1 MKKIISILVC
11 LSILLSCAACG
22 GSSSAPSSSPADS
35 VPAPSSSSEPTDTDQ
50 IMNDLDSLGD
60 IEVEKDLFDVTLTIP
75 AEYVGD
81 TTQEELDQD
90 VAEGRIHSATIN
102 EDGSIT
108 YVMSKSQHKQLLS
121 EIATGLNEALS
132 DMVGSDD
139 YPNIT
144 DIKANDDFTSFTV
157 TTTSTELSMQE
168 SFSVLGFYIYGGMYA
183 IFSGDEADNI
193 HVDFVNAETGEILA
207 SSDSKDME

>member
-1 MKKIISILVC
+1 MKKLISILVC

-22 GSSSAPSSSPADS
+22 GASSAPGSTLSDS
-35 VPAPSSSSEPTDTDQ
+35 VSASSSSSEHTDTDQ
-50 IMNDLDSLGD
+50 ITNDLDSFGD
-60 IEVEKDLFDVTLTIP
+60 IDVEKDLFDVTLTIP
-75 AEYVGD
+75 AEYAGD
-81 TTQEELDQD
+81 TTQEDLDKD
-90 VAEGRIHSATIN
+90 AAEGRIYSATIN

-121 EIATGLNEALS
+121 EIAAGFNEALS
-132 DMVGSDD
+132 GMVGSDD

-144 DIKANDDFTSFTV
+144 DIKANDNFTGFTV
-157 TTTSTELSMQE
+157 TTTSNELSVQE